1 VIIGFIV
8 AASLLVTQAGEGEG
22 EGDPEGEGEG
32 EVGAGEGE
40 GEGEGE
46 DPCASRCEDDDDG
59 NAGVAFCDN
68 GVPAF
73 IVCRDVDVGAVCGL
87 VSAGFG
93 FDCLLPDGVP
103 CDPGYAAGASRCRS
117 GACRDEICAPGAPV
131 SENPKEPTR
140 GTAIAATV
148 GASSSS
154 CAGCPSASLL
164 LPLAGAAVL
173 RRRPKPQGRA
183 AGNPG

>member
-73 IVCRDVDVGAVCGL
+73 IVCSDVDVGDISQTPPSKRDGYEQVAYDETYWDE
-87 VSAGFG
+87 AGTNKLAHAPIH
-93 FDCLLPDGVP
+93 DKL
-103 CDPGYAAGASRCRS
+103 SK
-117 GACRDEICAPGAPV
+117 DELYRVIFFMH
-131 SENPKEPTR
+131 EW
-140 GTAIAATV
+140 
-148 GASSSS
+148 SSSS
-154 CAGCPSASLL
+154 PLFCGDGICLETPKPTS
-164 LPLAGAAVL
+164 LPLRL
-173 RRRPKPQGRA
+173 QGKLQYDL
-183 AGNPG
+183 P